1 MESGKGN
8 SYTYIKQILKD
19 CWYTDERDSSSKKV
33 NYINTIKK
41 AMMDPKAWTD
51 KCMLI
56 CKESCPNTYR
66 KLLSKLK
73 PTAKSNNPI
82 CNKH

>member
-8 SYTYIKQILKD
+8 SCTYIKQILKD
-19 CWYTDERDSSSKKV
+19 CWYTDGRGSSSKELD
-33 NYINTIKK
+33 YINAMKK
-41 AMMDPKAWTD
+41 VMMDPKAWKD
-51 KCMLI
+51 KCMWI

-73 PTAKSNNPI
+73 PKAKSKTPM
-82 CNKH
+82 